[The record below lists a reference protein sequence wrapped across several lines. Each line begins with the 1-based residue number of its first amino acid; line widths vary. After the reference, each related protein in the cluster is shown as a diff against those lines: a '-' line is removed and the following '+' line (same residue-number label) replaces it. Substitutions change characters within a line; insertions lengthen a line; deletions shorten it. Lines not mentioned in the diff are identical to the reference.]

1 MSRKMDTMKYGTI
14 FGAIMFKIGLAL
26 LCMILAVGS
35 IDGPTGHEMNN
46 WGQCFAFMFA
56 GLFFGI
62 WGLMTGTIDE

>member
-1 MSRKMDTMKYGTI
+1 MVLVMVGTR
-14 FGAIMFKIGLAL
+14 FGANMFKIGLAL
-26 LCMILAVGS
+26 ICMILAAGS

-62 WGLMTGTIDE
+62 WGLMTGAADEN